1 MVRASEIRGS
11 ERTDLRP
18 WLIGHKQ
25 QRCVMK
31 IQITGKHIDV
41 GDALRTHVGE
51 RLETGVAK
59 YFANPID
66 ASVVFSHEGSGY
78 RVDCTV
84 HVGHGVDAQSH
95 ATKNEVYAAFDA
107 AADRLEKRLRRYK
120 RRLRDHHGRD
130 RPQADPFRAQT
141 YVLAPEPEEEARD
154 EFQPVI
160 IAEST
165 SDIHSRSVGEAVM
178 QMDLTDAP
186 VLMFRN
192 SGNGHLNVV
201 YRRTDGHIGWI
212 DLVEA
217 AGSES
222 A

>member
-1 MVRASEIRGS
+1 
-11 ERTDLRP
+11 
-18 WLIGHKQ
+18 
-25 QRCVMK
+25 MK
-31 IQITGKHIDV
+31 IQITGKQIDV
-41 GDALRTHVGE
+41 GNALRTHVQE

-59 YFANPID
+59 YFANPIE
-66 ASVVFSHEGSGY
+66 AGVVISHEGSGY
-78 RVDCTV
+78 RVDCSV

-95 ATKNEVYAAFDA
+95 ASTSDVYAAFDA
-107 AADRLEKRLRRYK
+107 AADKLEKRLRRYK
-120 RRLRDHHGRD
+120 RRLRDHHGRE
-130 RPQADPFRAQT
+130 RPPADDLRAQT
-141 YVLAPEPEEEARD
+141 YVLAPESEEEAKD

-165 SDIHSRSVGEAVM
+165 SDIHRRTVGEAVM

-186 VLMFRN
+186 VFMFRN

-212 DLVEA
+212 DLVDPD
-217 AGSES
+217 GDES